1 MIGVQIG
8 SFTVLAIVRGAS
20 IERHFLLTV
29 LRVSETKIYVVSLRV
44 GYCLVMTMRSTFRT
58 YSISLCNDVTKCI
71 HTQDIATT
79 HVTSWCT
86 RNLYT
91 IQFAIST
98 LTMYILLNWKFS
110 ILNIFLKYIYFCK
123 YNFVFKIK
131 RKKN

>member
-44 GYCLVMTMRSTFRT
+44 GYCLSLLSLLVMTMRSTFCT

-71 HTQDIATT
+71 HTQDIATI
-79 HVTSWCT
+79 HVTS
-86 RNLYT
+86 
-91 IQFAIST
+91 
-98 LTMYILLNWKFS
+98 
-110 ILNIFLKYIYFCK
+110 
-123 YNFVFKIK
+123 
-131 RKKN
+131 

>member
-29 LRVSETKIYVVSLRV
+29 LRVSETKIYVASLRV
-44 GYCLVMTMRSTFRT
+44 GYCTLLVMTMRSTFRT

-79 HVTSWCT
+79 HMTS
-86 RNLYT
+86 
-91 IQFAIST
+91 
-98 LTMYILLNWKFS
+98 
-110 ILNIFLKYIYFCK
+110 
-123 YNFVFKIK
+123 
-131 RKKN
+131 

>member
-44 GYCLVMTMRSTFRT
+44 GYCLSLLSLLVMTMRSTFRT

-71 HTQDIATT
+71 HTQDIATI
-79 HVTSWCT
+79 HVTSWSSHT
-86 RNLYT
+86 KSMYT
-91 IQFAIST
+91 IQFIISIS
-98 LTMYILLNWKFS
+98 MYTCIRCIHYLIENFLFS
-110 ILNIFLKYIYFCK
+110 IFS
-123 YNFVFKIK
+123 
-131 RKKN
+131 